1 MTNSKGATLVLRG
14 SGRTGSRVAQNLIER
29 GLSARTAARGD
40 AHVRF
45 DWDDKTTHGPALS
58 GVDSVYLVT
67 PVMRVDFAGQVSD
80 FLDLAEAAGVRHVT
94 YLSTYGIDQASPEFA
109 IRAVELDLL
118 SRTGLT
124 HSILRPAWVMQNFS
138 ESFWLDPLLG
148 GELVL
153 PAGDVPVPFVD
164 AEDIAAVA
172 VAALTEDGH
181 AGEVYE
187 LSGPRALTFAE
198 AVAEIAAASGRE
210 LRYVPVSAGEYA
222 AAAIA
227 EGTPAEIVD
236 LLGYLFAEVLV
247 EANAYLGDGT
257 RRALGRPALDFAVFA
272 REAAAAGV
280 WSPLDAGARIH
291 DREAA

>member
-1 MTNSKGATLVLRG
+1 MTNSKGATLVLGG

-40 AHVRF
+40 ADVRF

-118 SRTGLT
+118 SRQGVT

-138 ESFWLDPLLG
+138 DDHLPLVDG
-148 GELVL
+148 SITV
-153 PAGDVPVPFVD
+153 PTGDGAEAFVD

-172 VAALTEDGH
+172 AETLANPEAHAGAQYAPTGPEALTVANVATIISEVLGRSVRHNDVDREAWISGAVT
-181 AGEVYE
+181 AGFVPAAYAEV
-187 LSGPRALTFAE
+187 LRWLTDTVASGKGSRPTDDVRKVTGVPPTTFAE
-198 AVAEIAAASGRE
+198 FATR
-210 LRYVPVSAGEYA
+210 SAQA
-222 AAAIA
+222 WTA
-227 EGTPAEIVD
+227 GT
-236 LLGYLFAEVLV
+236 
-247 EANAYLGDGT
+247 
-257 RRALGRPALDFAVFA
+257 A
-272 REAAAAGV
+272 R
-280 WSPLDAGARIH
+280 
-291 DREAA
+291 